1 MSALFKRA
9 EQLKRWEESD
19 TNRESPSRKNIKTV
33 SFPIDC
39 AFLASV
45 SSGDKN
51 EVNSLLYLAADIN
64 AANADGLTA
73 LHQACI
79 DDNLDMVEF
88 LVEHGAD
95 VNRGDKEGWT
105 PLHATTSC
113 GFVSIAKYLLE
124 HGADVSA
131 INCDQELAIDIA
143 ESDEMRKLLEQHLRD
158 MGIDCDEARNK
169 EERLMLKDAR
179 EWINTGK
186 FKDSPHATTGA
197 MAIHVSAAKG
207 YIKVLELL
215 IQAGAEVDCQDYDG
229 WTPLHAAAY
238 WGQKEACEILV
249 EHFCNMKK
257 KNFVGQTAFDVSDE
271 EMKDLLDELKKKQAS
286 QNKDASD
293 KNYLISNKL
302 SNSQN
307 QKRSRLSGNDKSTL
321 KKDKE
326 TVLDRNRV
334 IKEEEDDV
342 KIKDDPTINQKVEI
356 QLTPIEQQPSENSI
370 GTTTKEFKQPTI
382 PSSDNNNELKP
393 PEVVLRRTQSFESDE
408 KFYRRYCELRAKI
421 KGNLWGVIHPSPS
434 TACAS
439 PPMRTASLKE
449 KPLSRRNK
457 SNFRD
462 DQTNLATAQISLN
475 STETAHPTS
484 NIRSGVKAFISGLQM
499 QQKQSETTHK
509 IVPGNIFKNFF
520 KSFVPPVRDDE
531 SETQRKAHAKRVRE
545 TRRSTQGVTL
555 EELKSAEQ
563 IVKQKNQDTSKS
575 KLNNFHQVETNNN
588 STNNIGTPQAKK
600 EEHVTVTATITPLPR
615 NIPSDMPDSCLERR
629 PSWRLRVENGSKFLL
644 EDARSNE
651 AVPKP
656 PIKSHIPSAPDAS
669 ADTTVTL
676 PLRRPSPKEID
687 DKDQD
692 KENEFRNHQAT
703 QAVIQRR
710 KRPKRRSTGVVHV
723 DLDEIDPDRQ
733 DTSSC
738 GGTDDSIG
746 ESGGDTKSSPSSRLG
761 SISSLQDSKPS
772 SAANS
777 PGSCSENGEIDYKA
791 LYEEVVVDNERLRRQ
806 LQKTE
811 EDLLE
816 AKITIEKQST
826 NAGKSTTLSETE
838 KRERRAME
846 RKLSE
851 MEEELKQ
858 LQKLKAEN
866 ERLRTENRALT
877 RVVSKLTHT

>member
-19 TNRESPSRKNIKTV
+19 TNRESPNRKNIKTV

-143 ESDEMRKLLEQHLRD
+143 ESDDMRKLLEQHLRD
-158 MGIDCDEARNK
+158 IGIDCDEARNK
-169 EERLMLKDAR
+169 EERLMLRDAR
-179 EWINTGK
+179 EWISTGK

-215 IQAGAEVDCQDYDG
+215 IQAGADVDCQDYDG

-307 QKRSRLSGNDKSTL
+307 QKRRSSISRLSGNDKSTL

-334 IKEEEDDV
+334 IKEEEDDI
-342 KIKDDPTINQKVEI
+342 KIKDDSTVHQKVEI
-356 QLTPIEQQPSENSI
+356 QLTPIEQQTSENSI
-370 GTTTKEFKQPTI
+370 GTTTKEFKQPTV
-382 PSSDNNNELKP
+382 PSSDNNELKP

-462 DQTNLATAQISLN
+462 DQTNLTTAQINLN
-475 STETAHPTS
+475 STEAAHPPSS
-484 NIRSGVKAFISGLQM
+484 NIRR
-499 QQKQSETTHK
+499 
-509 IVPGNIFKNFF
+509 
-520 KSFVPPVRDDE
+520 SFVPPVRDDE

-563 IVKQKNQDTSKS
+563 IVKQKNQDTGKS

-588 STNNIGTPQAKK
+588 STNNVGTPQ
-600 EEHVTVTATITPLPR
+600 
-615 NIPSDMPDSCLERR
+615 
-629 PSWRLRVENGSKFLL
+629 FLL

-656 PIKSHIPSAPDAS
+656 PTKSHIPSSPDAS

-692 KENEFRNHQAT
+692 KENEIRNHQAT

-746 ESGGDTKSSPSSRLG
+746 ESGGDTKSSPTSRLC
-761 SISSLQDSKPS
+761 SISSSQDSKPS

-777 PGSCSENGEIDYKA
+777 PGPCSENGEIDYKA

>member
-19 TNRESPSRKNIKTV
+19 TNRESPNRKNIKTV

-143 ESDEMRKLLEQHLRD
+143 ESDDMRKLLEQHLRD
-158 MGIDCDEARNK
+158 IGIDCDEARNK
-169 EERLMLKDAR
+169 EERLMLRDAR
-179 EWINTGK
+179 EWISTGK

-215 IQAGAEVDCQDYDG
+215 IQAGADVDCQDYDG

-307 QKRSRLSGNDKSTL
+307 QKRRSSISRLSGNDKSTL

-334 IKEEEDDV
+334 IKEEEDDI
-342 KIKDDPTINQKVEI
+342 KIKDDSTVHQKVEI
-356 QLTPIEQQPSENSI
+356 QLTPIEQQTSENSI
-370 GTTTKEFKQPTI
+370 GTTTKEFKQPTV
-382 PSSDNNNELKP
+382 PSSDNNELKP

-408 KFYRRYCELRAKI
+408 K
-421 KGNLWGVIHPSPS
+421 
-434 TACAS
+434 
-439 PPMRTASLKE
+439 
-449 KPLSRRNK
+449 RNK

-462 DQTNLATAQISLN
+462 DQTNLTTAQINLN
-475 STETAHPTS
+475 STEAAHPPSS
-484 NIRSGVKAFISGLQM
+484 NIRR
-499 QQKQSETTHK
+499 
-509 IVPGNIFKNFF
+509 
-520 KSFVPPVRDDE
+520 SFVPPVRDDE

-563 IVKQKNQDTSKS
+563 IVKQKNQDTGKS

-588 STNNIGTPQAKK
+588 STNNVGTPQAKK

-656 PIKSHIPSAPDAS
+656 PTKSHIPSSPDAS

-692 KENEFRNHQAT
+692 KENEIRNHQAT

-746 ESGGDTKSSPSSRLG
+746 ESGGDTKSSPTSRLC
-761 SISSLQDSKPS
+761 SISSSQDSKPS

-777 PGSCSENGEIDYKA
+777 PGPCSENGEIDYKA

>member
-19 TNRESPSRKNIKTV
+19 TNRESPSRKNIKAV

-143 ESDEMRKLLEQHLRD
+143 ESDDMRKLLEQHLRD

-307 QKRSRLSGNDKSTL
+307 QKRRSSISRLSGNDKSTL

-334 IKEEEDDV
+334 IKEEEDDI
-342 KIKDDPTINQKVEI
+342 KIKDDPTIHQKVEI
-356 QLTPIEQQPSENSI
+356 QLTPIEQTSENNI
-370 GTTTKEFKQPTI
+370 GNTTKEFKQPI
-382 PSSDNNNELKP
+382 VPLSDNNELKP

-408 KFYRRYCELRAKI
+408 K
-421 KGNLWGVIHPSPS
+421 
-434 TACAS
+434 
-439 PPMRTASLKE
+439 
-449 KPLSRRNK
+449 RNK

-462 DQTNLATAQISLN
+462 DQTNLATAQSSLN
-475 STETAHPTS
+475 SNDTTHPTP
-484 NIRSGVKAFISGLQM
+484 NIRR
-499 QQKQSETTHK
+499 
-509 IVPGNIFKNFF
+509 
-520 KSFVPPVRDDE
+520 SFVPPVRDDE

-563 IVKQKNQDTSKS
+563 IVKQKNQDTGKS
-575 KLNNFHQVETNNN
+575 KLSNSQVETNNN
-588 STNNIGTPQAKK
+588 STNNIGIPHAKK

-615 NIPSDMPDSCLERR
+615 NIPSNMPDSCLERR

-656 PIKSHIPSAPDAS
+656 PTKSHIPSSPDTS

-746 ESGGDTKSSPSSRLG
+746 ESGGDTKSNPTSRLG
-761 SISSLQDSKPS
+761 SISSSLDSKQS

-777 PGSCSENGEIDYKA
+777 PGSCSENGDIDYKA

>member
-19 TNRESPSRKNIKTV
+19 TNRESPVRKNIKAV

-45 SSGDKN
+45 ASGDKN
-51 EVNSLLYLAADIN
+51 EVNSLLYLTADIN

-105 PLHATTSC
+105 PLHATASC
-113 GFVSIAKYLLE
+113 GFLSIAKYLLE

-143 ESDEMRKLLEQHLRD
+143 ESDEMRQLLQQYLKEA
-158 MGIDCDEARNK
+158 GIDCDDARNK
-169 EERLMLKDAR
+169 EERLMLRDAR
-179 EWINTGK
+179 EWINTKK
-186 FKDSPHATTGA
+186 FKDSPHPTTGA
-197 MAIHVSAAKG
+197 MAIHVAAAKG
-207 YIKVLELL
+207 YIKVIELL
-215 IQAGAEVDCQDYDG
+215 IQAGADINCQDYDG

-249 EHFCNMKK
+249 EHFCDMKK
-257 KNFVGQTAFDVSDE
+257 KNFVGQTAFDVCDE
-271 EMKDLLDELKKKQAS
+271 DIKDLLDELKKKQAS
-286 QNKDASD
+286 QNSDVSD
-293 KNYLISNKL
+293 KNYLINNKL
-302 SNSQN
+302 SNT
-307 QKRSRLSGNDKSTL
+307 QKRSRLSGNDKQTL

-326 TVLDRNRV
+326 IVLVQNR
-334 IKEEEDDV
+334 IIQEEEDETKLQDNLP
-342 KIKDDPTINQKVEI
+342 KSNKVEI
-356 QLTPIEQQPSENSI
+356 ELTPLEQCKPEINNANS
-370 GTTTKEFKQPTI
+370 TK
-382 PSSDNNNELKP
+382 DNKYSTLLENNELKP
-393 PEVVLRRTQSFESDE
+393 PEIVLRRTQSFESDE

-421 KGNLWGVIHPSPS
+421 KGNLWGVIHSSPTTS
-434 TACAS
+434 TS

-449 KPLSRRNK
+449 KPQSRRNK

-462 DQTNLATAQISLN
+462 EQTNLSPVPNIS
-475 STETAHPTS
+475 SDSSQPACS
-484 NIRSGVKAFISGLQM
+484 QQNIRSGVKAFISGLQM
-499 QQKQSETTHK
+499 QQKQAETTHK

-555 EELKSAEQ
+555 EELKTAEQ
-563 IVKQKNQDTSKS
+563 IVKQKNQDIGKS
-575 KLNNFHQVETNNN
+575 KLINSTHIETNNN
-588 STNNIGTPQAKK
+588 STNKVVQPQAKT
-600 EEHVTVTATITPLPR
+600 EEHITVTATITPLAR
-615 NIPSDMPDSCLERR
+615 NISSNISDNSVERR

-644 EDARSNE
+644 EDVRSNE
-651 AVPKP
+651 PTSKMSNQSA
-656 PIKSHIPSAPDAS
+656 HIPSTVEAS
-669 ADTTVTL
+669 TDTTVTL
-676 PLRRPSPKEID
+676 PLRSSSFKSEED
-687 DKDQD
+687 NEQD
-692 KENEFRNHQAT
+692 KENDCRNHQTT

-738 GGTDDSIG
+738 GGTDESIG
-746 ESGGDTKSSPSSRLG
+746 EVSGGDNKISHTSRLG
-761 SISSLQDSKPS
+761 SVSSQDNKLGS
-772 SAANS
+772 SATS
-777 PGSCSENGEIDYKA
+777 PVSCIENGEIDYKA

-826 NAGKSTTLSETE
+826 NTSKNTLSEIE

>member
-19 TNRESPSRKNIKTV
+19 TNRESPNRKNIKTV

-143 ESDEMRKLLEQHLRD
+143 ESDDMRKLLEQHLRD
-158 MGIDCDEARNK
+158 IGIDCDEARNK
-169 EERLMLKDAR
+169 EERLMLRDAR
-179 EWINTGK
+179 EWISTGK

-215 IQAGAEVDCQDYDG
+215 IQAGADVDCQDYDG

-307 QKRSRLSGNDKSTL
+307 QKRRLSGNDKSTL

-334 IKEEEDDV
+334 IKEEEDDI
-342 KIKDDPTINQKVEI
+342 KIKDDSTVHQKVEI
-356 QLTPIEQQPSENSI
+356 QLTPIEQQTSENSI
-370 GTTTKEFKQPTI
+370 GTTTKEFKQPTV
-382 PSSDNNNELKP
+382 PSSDNNELKP

-408 KFYRRYCELRAKI
+408 K
-421 KGNLWGVIHPSPS
+421 
-434 TACAS
+434 
-439 PPMRTASLKE
+439 
-449 KPLSRRNK
+449 RNK

-462 DQTNLATAQISLN
+462 DQTNLTTAQINLN
-475 STETAHPTS
+475 STEAAHPPSS

-563 IVKQKNQDTSKS
+563 IVKQKNQDTGKS

-588 STNNIGTPQAKK
+588 STNNVGTPQ
-600 EEHVTVTATITPLPR
+600 
-615 NIPSDMPDSCLERR
+615 
-629 PSWRLRVENGSKFLL
+629 FLL

-656 PIKSHIPSAPDAS
+656 PTKSHIPSSPDAS

-692 KENEFRNHQAT
+692 KENEIRNHQAT

-746 ESGGDTKSSPSSRLG
+746 ESGGDTKSSPTSRLC
-761 SISSLQDSKPS
+761 SISSSQDSKPS

-777 PGSCSENGEIDYKA
+777 PGPCSENGEIDYKA

>member
-19 TNRESPSRKNIKTV
+19 TNRESPNRKNIKTV

-143 ESDEMRKLLEQHLRD
+143 ESDDMRKLLEQHLRD
-158 MGIDCDEARNK
+158 IGIDCDEARNK
-169 EERLMLKDAR
+169 EERLMLRDAR
-179 EWINTGK
+179 EWISTGK

-215 IQAGAEVDCQDYDG
+215 IQAGADVDCQDYDG

-334 IKEEEDDV
+334 IKEEEDDI
-342 KIKDDPTINQKVEI
+342 KIKDDSTVHQKVEI
-356 QLTPIEQQPSENSI
+356 QLTPIEQQTSENSI
-370 GTTTKEFKQPTI
+370 GTTTKEFKQPTV
-382 PSSDNNNELKP
+382 PSSDNNELKP

-462 DQTNLATAQISLN
+462 DQTNLTTAQINLN
-475 STETAHPTS
+475 STEAAHPPSS
-484 NIRSGVKAFISGLQM
+484 NIRR
-499 QQKQSETTHK
+499 
-509 IVPGNIFKNFF
+509 
-520 KSFVPPVRDDE
+520 SFVPPVRDDE

-563 IVKQKNQDTSKS
+563 IVKQKNQDTGKS

-588 STNNIGTPQAKK
+588 STNNVGTPQ
-600 EEHVTVTATITPLPR
+600 
-615 NIPSDMPDSCLERR
+615 
-629 PSWRLRVENGSKFLL
+629 FLL

-656 PIKSHIPSAPDAS
+656 PTKSHIPSSPDAS

-692 KENEFRNHQAT
+692 KENEIRNHQAT

-746 ESGGDTKSSPSSRLG
+746 ESGGDTKSSPTSRLC
-761 SISSLQDSKPS
+761 SISSSQDSKPS

-777 PGSCSENGEIDYKA
+777 PGPCSENGEIDYKA

-858 LQKLKAEN
+858 MEQLRQENQRLKDEN
-866 ERLRTENRALT
+866 GALI
-877 RVVSKLTHT
+877 RVISKLSK

>member
-307 QKRSRLSGNDKSTL
+307 QKRRSSISRLSGNDKSTL

-588 STNNIGTPQAKK
+588 STNNIGTPQ
-600 EEHVTVTATITPLPR
+600 
-615 NIPSDMPDSCLERR
+615 
-629 PSWRLRVENGSKFLL
+629 FLL

>member
-19 TNRESPSRKNIKTV
+19 TNRESPSRKNIKAV

-143 ESDEMRKLLEQHLRD
+143 ESDDMRKLLEQHLRD

-302 SNSQN
+302 TNSQN
-307 QKRSRLSGNDKSTL
+307 QKRRSSISRLSGNDKSTL

-334 IKEEEDDV
+334 IKEEEDDI
-342 KIKDDPTINQKVEI
+342 KIKDDPTIHQKVEI
-356 QLTPIEQQPSENSI
+356 QLTPIEQTSENNI
-370 GTTTKEFKQPTI
+370 GNTTKEFKQPI
-382 PSSDNNNELKP
+382 VPSSDNNELKP

-462 DQTNLATAQISLN
+462 DQTNLATAQSSLN
-475 STETAHPTS
+475 SNDTTHPTP

-563 IVKQKNQDTSKS
+563 IVKQKNQDTGKS
-575 KLNNFHQVETNNN
+575 KLSNSQVETNNN
-588 STNNIGTPQAKK
+588 STNNIGTP
-600 EEHVTVTATITPLPR
+600 H
-615 NIPSDMPDSCLERR
+615 
-629 PSWRLRVENGSKFLL
+629 FLL

-656 PIKSHIPSAPDAS
+656 PTKSHIPSSPDTS

-746 ESGGDTKSSPSSRLG
+746 ESGGDTKSNPTSRLG
-761 SISSLQDSKPS
+761 SISSSLDSKHS

-777 PGSCSENGEIDYKA
+777 PRSCSENGEIDYKA

>member
-19 TNRESPSRKNIKTV
+19 TNRESSSRKNIKTV

-158 MGIDCDEARNK
+158 MGIDCEEARNK
-169 EERLMLKDAR
+169 EERLMIRDAR

-215 IQAGAEVDCQDYDG
+215 IQAGADVDCQDYDG

-302 SNSQN
+302 TNSQN

-334 IKEEEDDV
+334 IKEEEDDI
-342 KIKDDPTINQKVEI
+342 KIKDDHTIHQKVEI
-356 QLTPIEQQPSENSI
+356 QLTPIEQQTTDNSI
-370 GTTTKEFKQPTI
+370 GTTTKEFKQPTV
-382 PSSDNNNELKP
+382 PSSDNNELKP

-421 KGNLWGVIHPSPS
+421 KGNLWGVIHPPS

-462 DQTNLATAQISLN
+462 DQTNLATAQISSLN
-475 STETAHPTS
+475 STEAAHPSS

-563 IVKQKNQDTSKS
+563 IVKQKNQDTGKS

-588 STNNIGTPQAKK
+588 STNNIGTPQAKN

-615 NIPSDMPDSCLERR
+615 NIPSNMPDSCLERR

-651 AVPKP
+651 AVQKP
-656 PIKSHIPSAPDAS
+656 PTKSHIPSSPDAS

-676 PLRRPSPKEID
+676 PLRRPSPKEIN

-746 ESGGDTKSSPSSRLG
+746 ESGGDTKSSPTSRLC
-761 SISSLQDSKPS
+761 SISSSQDSKPN

-777 PGSCSENGEIDYKA
+777 PGPCSENGEIDYKA

>member
-19 TNRESPSRKNIKTV
+19 TNREPHICKNIKSV

-105 PLHATTSC
+105 PLHATASC

-131 INCDQELAIDIA
+131 INCDQELVTDIA
-143 ESDEMRKLLEQHLRD
+143 ESDDMRQLLEQHLRD
-158 MGIDCDEARNK
+158 IGIDCDEARNK

-179 EWINTGK
+179 DWLSTGK

-197 MAIHVSAAKG
+197 MAIHVAAAKG

-215 IQAGAEVDCQDYDG
+215 IQAGADVDCQDYDG

-249 EHFCNMKK
+249 EHFCDMKK
-257 KNFVGQTAFDVSDE
+257 KNFVGQIPFDVSDE

-286 QNKDASD
+286 QNKDISD

-302 SNSQN
+302 PNSLN
-307 QKRSRLSGNDKSTL
+307 QKRRSSISRLSGNDKSTL

-326 TVLDRNRV
+326 TVLDRTRV
-334 IKEEEDDV
+334 IQEEEDDV
-342 KIKDDPTINQKVEI
+342 KVKDDSTKNQKVEI
-356 QLTPIEQQPSENSI
+356 ELTPIEQLKPENNI
-370 GTTTKEFKQPTI
+370 GNTIKEFKQPTAP
-382 PSSDNNNELKP
+382 PSDNNELKV

-408 KFYRRYCELRAKI
+408 K
-421 KGNLWGVIHPSPS
+421 
-434 TACAS
+434 
-439 PPMRTASLKE
+439 
-449 KPLSRRNK
+449 RNK

-462 DQTNLATAQISLN
+462 DQTNLATAQSSLN
-475 STETAHPTS
+475 SNDTTHPPQ
-484 NIRSGVKAFISGLQM
+484 NIRR
-499 QQKQSETTHK
+499 
-509 IVPGNIFKNFF
+509 
-520 KSFVPPVRDDE
+520 SFVPPVRDDE

-563 IVKQKNQDTSKS
+563 IVKQKNQDTGKS
-575 KLNNFHQVETNNN
+575 KLNNFAQVETNNN
-588 STNNIGTPQAKK
+588 STNNIGTPQAKT

-615 NIPSDMPDSCLERR
+615 NIPSNMPESCLERR

-651 AVPKP
+651 TVT
-656 PIKSHIPSAPDAS
+656 KSTKLHIPTSLDTS

-676 PLRRPSPKEID
+676 PLRRPSPKEIE

-733 DTSSC
+733 ETQCFS
-738 GGTDDSIG
+738 GTDDNLG
-746 ESGGDTKSSPSSRLG
+746 ESGGDNKTSPSSRLS
-761 SISSLQDSKPS
+761 SISSSQDSSNSKPN

-777 PGSCSENGEIDYKA
+777 PGSFSENGEIDYKA

-816 AKITIEKQST
+816 ARITIEKQST

>member
-1 MSALFKRA
+1 
-9 EQLKRWEESD
+9 
-19 TNRESPSRKNIKTV
+19 
-33 SFPIDC
+33 
-39 AFLASV
+39 
-45 SSGDKN
+45 
-51 EVNSLLYLAADIN
+51 VNSLLYLAADIN

-143 ESDEMRKLLEQHLRD
+143 ESDDMRKLLEQHLRD

-302 SNSQN
+302 PNSQN

-334 IKEEEDDV
+334 IKEEEDDI
-342 KIKDDPTINQKVEI
+342 KIKDDPTIHQKVEI
-356 QLTPIEQQPSENSI
+356 QLTPTEPTSENNI
-370 GTTTKEFKQPTI
+370 GNITKEFKQPI
-382 PSSDNNNELKP
+382 VPSSDNNELKP

-462 DQTNLATAQISLN
+462 DQTNLATAQSSLN
-475 STETAHPTS
+475 SNDTTHPTP
-484 NIRSGVKAFISGLQM
+484 NIRR
-499 QQKQSETTHK
+499 
-509 IVPGNIFKNFF
+509 
-520 KSFVPPVRDDE
+520 SFVPPVRDDE

-563 IVKQKNQDTSKS
+563 IVKQKNQDTGKS
-575 KLNNFHQVETNNN
+575 KLSNSQVETNNN
-588 STNNIGTPQAKK
+588 STNNIGTP
-600 EEHVTVTATITPLPR
+600 H
-615 NIPSDMPDSCLERR
+615 
-629 PSWRLRVENGSKFLL
+629 FLL

-656 PIKSHIPSAPDAS
+656 STKSHIPSSPDTS

-687 DKDQD
+687 NKDQD

-733 DTSSC
+733 DTSSN

-746 ESGGDTKSSPSSRLG
+746 ESGGDTKSSPTSRLC
-761 SISSLQDSKPS
+761 SISSSLDSKPS

-858 LQKLKAEN
+858 MEQLRQENQRLKDEN
-866 ERLRTENRALT
+866 GALI
-877 RVVSKLTHT
+877 RVISKLSK

>member
-19 TNRESPSRKNIKTV
+19 TNRESPSRKNIKAV

-143 ESDEMRKLLEQHLRD
+143 ESDDMRKLLEQHLRD

-307 QKRSRLSGNDKSTL
+307 QKRRSSISRLSGNDKSTL

-334 IKEEEDDV
+334 IKEEEDDI
-342 KIKDDPTINQKVEI
+342 KIKDDPTIHQKVEI
-356 QLTPIEQQPSENSI
+356 QLTPIEQTSENNI
-370 GTTTKEFKQPTI
+370 GNTTKEFKQPI
-382 PSSDNNNELKP
+382 VPLSDNNELKP

-462 DQTNLATAQISLN
+462 DQTNLATAQSSLN
-475 STETAHPTS
+475 SNDTTHPTP
-484 NIRSGVKAFISGLQM
+484 NIRR
-499 QQKQSETTHK
+499 
-509 IVPGNIFKNFF
+509 
-520 KSFVPPVRDDE
+520 SFVPPVRDDE

-563 IVKQKNQDTSKS
+563 IVKQKNQDTGKS
-575 KLNNFHQVETNNN
+575 KLSNSQVETNNN
-588 STNNIGTPQAKK
+588 STNNIGIPHAKK

-615 NIPSDMPDSCLERR
+615 NIPSNMPDSCLERR

-656 PIKSHIPSAPDAS
+656 PTKSHIPSSPDTS

-746 ESGGDTKSSPSSRLG
+746 ESGGDTKSNPTSRLG
-761 SISSLQDSKPS
+761 SISSSLDSKQS

-777 PGSCSENGEIDYKA
+777 PGSCSENGDIDYKA

>member
-143 ESDEMRKLLEQHLRD
+143 ESDDMRKLLEQHLRD

-307 QKRSRLSGNDKSTL
+307 QKRRSSISRLSGNDKSTL

-334 IKEEEDDV
+334 IKEEEDDI

-484 NIRSGVKAFISGLQM
+484 NIRR
-499 QQKQSETTHK
+499 
-509 IVPGNIFKNFF
+509 
-520 KSFVPPVRDDE
+520 SFVPPVRDDE

-563 IVKQKNQDTSKS
+563 IVKQKNQDTGKS

-761 SISSLQDSKPS
+761 SISSSQDSKPS

>member
-143 ESDEMRKLLEQHLRD
+143 ESDDMRKLLEKHLRD

-334 IKEEEDDV
+334 IKEEEDDI
-342 KIKDDPTINQKVEI
+342 KIKDDSTIHQKVEI

-370 GTTTKEFKQPTI
+370 GTTTKEFKQPTV

-449 KPLSRRNK
+449 KPLSRY
-457 SNFRD
+457 
-462 DQTNLATAQISLN
+462 
-475 STETAHPTS
+475 
-484 NIRSGVKAFISGLQM
+484 LQLM
-499 QQKQSETTHK
+499 
-509 IVPGNIFKNFF
+509 I
-520 KSFVPPVRDDE
+520 
-531 SETQRKAHAKRVRE
+531 
-545 TRRSTQGVTL
+545 
-555 EELKSAEQ
+555 
-563 IVKQKNQDTSKS
+563 
-575 KLNNFHQVETNNN
+575 
-588 STNNIGTPQAKK
+588 
-600 EEHVTVTATITPLPR
+600 
-615 NIPSDMPDSCLERR
+615 
-629 PSWRLRVENGSKFLL
+629 
-644 EDARSNE
+644 
-651 AVPKP
+651 
-656 PIKSHIPSAPDAS
+656 
-669 ADTTVTL
+669 
-676 PLRRPSPKEID
+676 
-687 DKDQD
+687 
-692 KENEFRNHQAT
+692 
-703 QAVIQRR
+703 
-710 KRPKRRSTGVVHV
+710 
-723 DLDEIDPDRQ
+723 
-733 DTSSC
+733 
-738 GGTDDSIG
+738 
-746 ESGGDTKSSPSSRLG
+746 
-761 SISSLQDSKPS
+761 
-772 SAANS
+772 
-777 PGSCSENGEIDYKA
+777 
-791 LYEEVVVDNERLRRQ
+791 
-806 LQKTE
+806 
-811 EDLLE
+811 
-816 AKITIEKQST
+816 
-826 NAGKSTTLSETE
+826 
-838 KRERRAME
+838 
-846 RKLSE
+846 
-851 MEEELKQ
+851 
-858 LQKLKAEN
+858 
-866 ERLRTENRALT
+866 
-877 RVVSKLTHT
+877 

>member
-19 TNRESPSRKNIKTV
+19 TNQQSPVRKNIKTV

-45 SSGDKN
+45 ASGDKN
-51 EVNSLLYLAADIN
+51 EVNSLLYLTADIN

-105 PLHATTSC
+105 PLHATASC
-113 GFVSIAKYLLE
+113 GFLSIAKYLLE
-124 HGADVSA
+124 NGAEVSA
-131 INCDQELAIDIA
+131 INCDQELPIDIA
-143 ESDEMRKLLEQHLRD
+143 ESEEMRQLLHQYLREA
-158 MGIDCDEARNK
+158 GVDCDDARNK

-179 EWINTGK
+179 EWISSNQFG
-186 FKDSPHATTGA
+186 DSPHATTGA
-197 MAIHVSAAKG
+197 MAIHVAAAKG

-215 IQAGAEVDCQDYDG
+215 IQAGADVNCHDYDG

-249 EHFCNMKK
+249 EHFCDIKK
-257 KNFVGQTAFDVSDE
+257 KNFVGQTAYDVSDE

-286 QNKDASD
+286 QNKDVSD
-293 KNYLISNKL
+293 KNYLVNNKL
-302 SNSQN
+302 PNA
-307 QKRSRLSGNDKSTL
+307 QKRRSSISRLSGNDKSTL

-326 TVLDRNRV
+326 IVLDSNRI
-334 IKEEEDDV
+334 IKEEEDEI
-342 KIKDDPTINQKVEI
+342 KIKDDLPKDKRVEI
-356 QLTPIEQQPSENSI
+356 ELTPIEQPKPDANII
-370 GTTTKEFKQPTI
+370 GIKDIKQPT
-382 PSSDNNNELKP
+382 PLDNNELKP

-408 KFYRRYCELRAKI
+408 K
-421 KGNLWGVIHPSPS
+421 
-434 TACAS
+434 
-439 PPMRTASLKE
+439 
-449 KPLSRRNK
+449 RNK

-462 DQTNLATAQISLN
+462 EQTNSQTVVQSN
-475 STETAHPTS
+475 SNTS
-484 NIRSGVKAFISGLQM
+484 DTSHSTNPQQNIRR
-499 QQKQSETTHK
+499 
-509 IVPGNIFKNFF
+509 
-520 KSFVPPVRDDE
+520 SFVPPVRDDE

-563 IVKQKNQDTSKS
+563 IFKQKNQDTGKS
-575 KLNNFHQVETNNN
+575 KFNNSTQLETNNN
-588 STNNIGTPQAKK
+588 STNNIGPPQAKT
-600 EEHVTVTATITPLPR
+600 EEHVTVTATITPLSR
-615 NIPSDMPDSCLERR
+615 NIPSNMPDNSVERR

-644 EDARSNE
+644 EDARSND
-651 AVPKP
+651 ATPKTP
-656 PIKSHIPSAPDAS
+656 TKSPHIPSSLDTS

-676 PLRRPSPKEID
+676 PLRRPLSKQQEDEKE
-687 DKDQD
+687 QD
-692 KENEFRNHQAT
+692 KENDCRNHQTT

-738 GGTDDSIG
+738 GGTDESIG
-746 ESGGDTKSSPSSRLG
+746 ESGGDTKSSPTSRL
-761 SISSLQDSKPS
+761 SSVSSQNSKLS
-772 SAANS
+772 SAPTS
-777 PGSCSENGEIDYKA
+777 PVPCLENGELDYKV
-791 LYEEVVVDNERLRRQ
+791 LYEEAVLDNERLRRQ

-811 EDLLE
+811 EELLE
-816 AKITIEKQST
+816 SKITIEKQSS
-826 NAGKSTTLSETE
+826 NIGKSTLSETE

>member
-19 TNRESPSRKNIKTV
+19 TNRESPSRKNIKAV

-143 ESDEMRKLLEQHLRD
+143 ESDDMRKLLEQHLRD

-186 FKDSPHATTGA
+186 FKDSPHTTTGA

-271 EMKDLLDELKKKQAS
+271 EMKDFLDELKKKQAS

-307 QKRSRLSGNDKSTL
+307 QKRRSSISRLSGNDKSTL

-334 IKEEEDDV
+334 IKEEEDDI
-342 KIKDDPTINQKVEI
+342 KIKDDPIHQKVEI
-356 QLTPIEQQPSENSI
+356 QLTPIEQTSENSI
-370 GTTTKEFKQPTI
+370 GNITKEFKQPTV
-382 PSSDNNNELKP
+382 PSSDNNELKP

-462 DQTNLATAQISLN
+462 DQTNLATAQSSLN
-475 STETAHPTS
+475 SNDTTHPTP

-563 IVKQKNQDTSKS
+563 IVKQKNQDTGKS
-575 KLNNFHQVETNNN
+575 KLNNSQVETNNN
-588 STNNIGTPQAKK
+588 STNNIGTP
-600 EEHVTVTATITPLPR
+600 H
-615 NIPSDMPDSCLERR
+615 
-629 PSWRLRVENGSKFLL
+629 FLL

-656 PIKSHIPSAPDAS
+656 PTKSHIPSSPDAS

-746 ESGGDTKSSPSSRLG
+746 ESGGDTKSSPTSRLC
-761 SISSLQDSKPS
+761 SVSSSLDSKPS

-777 PGSCSENGEIDYKA
+777 PGPCSENGEIDYKA

>member
-19 TNRESPSRKNIKTV
+19 TNRESPSRKNIKAV

-143 ESDEMRKLLEQHLRD
+143 ESDDMRKLLEQHLRD

-307 QKRSRLSGNDKSTL
+307 QKRRSSISRLSGNDKSTL

-334 IKEEEDDV
+334 IKEEEDDI
-342 KIKDDPTINQKVEI
+342 KIKDDPTIHQKVEI
-356 QLTPIEQQPSENSI
+356 QLTPIEQTSENNI
-370 GTTTKEFKQPTI
+370 GNTTKEFKQPI
-382 PSSDNNNELKP
+382 VPLSDNNELKP

-462 DQTNLATAQISLN
+462 DQTNLATAQSSLN
-475 STETAHPTS
+475 SNDTTHPTP

-563 IVKQKNQDTSKS
+563 IVKQKNQDTGKS
-575 KLNNFHQVETNNN
+575 KLSNSQVETNNN
-588 STNNIGTPQAKK
+588 STNNIG
-600 EEHVTVTATITPLPR
+600 
-615 NIPSDMPDSCLERR
+615 IPH
-629 PSWRLRVENGSKFLL
+629 FLL

-656 PIKSHIPSAPDAS
+656 PTKSHIPSSPDTS

-746 ESGGDTKSSPSSRLG
+746 ESGGDTKSNPTSRLG
-761 SISSLQDSKPS
+761 SISSSLDSKQS

-777 PGSCSENGEIDYKA
+777 PGSCSENGDIDYKA

-858 LQKLKAEN
+858 MELLRQENQRLKDEN
-866 ERLRTENRALT
+866 GALI
-877 RVVSKLTHT
+877 RVISKLSK

>member
-19 TNRESPSRKNIKTV
+19 TNREPHICKNIKSV

-105 PLHATTSC
+105 PLHATASC

-131 INCDQELAIDIA
+131 INCDQELVTDIA
-143 ESDEMRKLLEQHLRD
+143 ESDDMRQLLEQHLRD
-158 MGIDCDEARNK
+158 IGIDCDEARNK

-179 EWINTGK
+179 DWLSTGK

-197 MAIHVSAAKG
+197 MAIHVAAAKG

-215 IQAGAEVDCQDYDG
+215 IQAGADVDCQDYDG

-249 EHFCNMKK
+249 EHFCDMKK
-257 KNFVGQTAFDVSDE
+257 KNFVGQIPFDVSDE

-286 QNKDASD
+286 QNKDISD

-302 SNSQN
+302 PNSLN
-307 QKRSRLSGNDKSTL
+307 QKRRLSGNDKSTL

-326 TVLDRNRV
+326 TVLDRTRV
-334 IKEEEDDV
+334 IQEEEDDV
-342 KIKDDPTINQKVEI
+342 KVKDDSTKNQKVEI
-356 QLTPIEQQPSENSI
+356 ELTPIEQLKPENNI
-370 GTTTKEFKQPTI
+370 EFKQPTAP
-382 PSSDNNNELKP
+382 PSDNNELKV

-408 KFYRRYCELRAKI
+408 K
-421 KGNLWGVIHPSPS
+421 
-434 TACAS
+434 
-439 PPMRTASLKE
+439 
-449 KPLSRRNK
+449 RNK

-462 DQTNLATAQISLN
+462 DQTNLATAQSSLN
-475 STETAHPTS
+475 SNDTTHPPQ

-563 IVKQKNQDTSKS
+563 IVKQKNQDTGKS
-575 KLNNFHQVETNNN
+575 KLNNFAQVETNNN
-588 STNNIGTPQAKK
+588 STNNIGTPQ
-600 EEHVTVTATITPLPR
+600 
-615 NIPSDMPDSCLERR
+615 
-629 PSWRLRVENGSKFLL
+629 FLL

-651 AVPKP
+651 TVT
-656 PIKSHIPSAPDAS
+656 KSTKLHIPTSLDTS

-676 PLRRPSPKEID
+676 PLRRPSPKEIE

-733 DTSSC
+733 ETQCFS
-738 GGTDDSIG
+738 GTDDNLG
-746 ESGGDTKSSPSSRLG
+746 ESGGDNKTSPSSRLS
-761 SISSLQDSKPS
+761 SISSSQDSSNSKPN

-777 PGSCSENGEIDYKA
+777 PGSFSENGEIDYKA

-816 AKITIEKQST
+816 ARITIEKQST

>member
-19 TNRESPSRKNIKTV
+19 TNRESPVRKNIKAV

-143 ESDEMRKLLEQHLRD
+143 ESDDMRQLLEQHLRD
-158 MGIDCDEARNK
+158 IGIDCDEARNK

-186 FKDSPHATTGA
+186 FKDSPHPTTGA
-197 MAIHVSAAKG
+197 MAIHVASAKG

-215 IQAGAEVDCQDYDG
+215 IQSGADVDCQDYDG
-229 WTPLHAAAY
+229 WTPLHAASY
-238 WGQKEACEILV
+238 WGQKEACEILI
-249 EHFCNMKK
+249 ENFCDMKK

-271 EMKDLLDELKKKQAS
+271 EMKDFLDELKKKQAS

-302 SNSQN
+302 PNS

-326 TVLDRNRV
+326 IVLDRNRV
-334 IKEEEDDV
+334 IKEEEDDI
-342 KIKDDPTINQKVEI
+342 KIKDDSTKKQKVEI
-356 QLTPIEQQPSENSI
+356 ELAPIEQLKTENTI
-370 GTTTKEFKQPTI
+370 GNETKEFKQPTA
-382 PSSDNNNELKP
+382 PSSDNNELKP

-434 TACAS
+434 TASAS

-462 DQTNLATAQISLN
+462 DQTNLATAQSSVN
-475 STETAHPTS
+475 SNDATHPPQ

-563 IVKQKNQDTSKS
+563 IVKQKNQETGK
-575 KLNNFHQVETNNN
+575 KLNNQVETNNN
-588 STNNIGTPQAKK
+588 FTNNIETPQAKT
-600 EEHVTVTATITPLPR
+600 EEHVTVTATITPLSR
-615 NIPSDMPDSCLERR
+615 NIPSNMPDSCLERR

-651 AVPKP
+651 TVPKT
-656 PIKSHIPSAPDAS
+656 PIKSHIPSSLDVN

-738 GGTDDSIG
+738 GGTDDSVG
-746 ESGGDTKSSPSSRLG
+746 ESGGDTKTSPSSRLF
-761 SISSLQDSKPS
+761 SLSSSQDSKPS
-772 SAANS
+772 SVANS
-777 PGSCSENGEIDYKA
+777 PSPCSENGEIDYKA
-791 LYEEVVVDNERLRRQ
+791 LYEEVVIDNERLRRQ

-816 AKITIEKQST
+816 SRITIEKLST
-826 NAGKSTTLSETE
+826 NAGKSILSETE

>member
-143 ESDEMRKLLEQHLRD
+143 ESDDMRKLLEQHLRD

-307 QKRSRLSGNDKSTL
+307 QKRRSSISRLSGNDKSTL

-334 IKEEEDDV
+334 IKEEEDDI

-408 KFYRRYCELRAKI
+408 K
-421 KGNLWGVIHPSPS
+421 
-434 TACAS
+434 
-439 PPMRTASLKE
+439 
-449 KPLSRRNK
+449 RNK

-563 IVKQKNQDTSKS
+563 IVKQKNQDTGKS

-761 SISSLQDSKPS
+761 SISSSQDSKPS

>member
-19 TNRESPSRKNIKTV
+19 TNRESPSRKNIKAV

-143 ESDEMRKLLEQHLRD
+143 ESDDMRKLLEQHLRD

-307 QKRSRLSGNDKSTL
+307 QKRRSSISRLSGNDKSTL

-334 IKEEEDDV
+334 IKEEEDDI
-342 KIKDDPTINQKVEI
+342 KIKDDPTIHQKVEI
-356 QLTPIEQQPSENSI
+356 QLTPIEQTSENNI
-370 GTTTKEFKQPTI
+370 GNTTKEFKQPI
-382 PSSDNNNELKP
+382 VPLSDNNELKP

-462 DQTNLATAQISLN
+462 DQTNLATAQSSLN
-475 STETAHPTS
+475 SNDTTHPTP

-563 IVKQKNQDTSKS
+563 IVKQKNQDTGKS
-575 KLNNFHQVETNNN
+575 KLSNSQVETNNN
-588 STNNIGTPQAKK
+588 STNNIG
-600 EEHVTVTATITPLPR
+600 
-615 NIPSDMPDSCLERR
+615 IPH
-629 PSWRLRVENGSKFLL
+629 FLL

-656 PIKSHIPSAPDAS
+656 PTKSHIPSSPDTS

-746 ESGGDTKSSPSSRLG
+746 ESGGDTKSNPTSRLG
-761 SISSLQDSKPS
+761 SISSSLDSKQS

-777 PGSCSENGEIDYKA
+777 PGSCSENGDIDYKA

>member
-19 TNRESPSRKNIKTV
+19 TNREPHICKNIKSV

-105 PLHATTSC
+105 PLHATASC

-131 INCDQELAIDIA
+131 INCDQELVTDIA
-143 ESDEMRKLLEQHLRD
+143 ESDDMRQLLEQHLRD
-158 MGIDCDEARNK
+158 IGIDCDEARNK

-179 EWINTGK
+179 DWLSTGK

-197 MAIHVSAAKG
+197 MAIHVAAAKG

-215 IQAGAEVDCQDYDG
+215 IQAGADVDCQDYDG

-249 EHFCNMKK
+249 EHFCDMKK
-257 KNFVGQTAFDVSDE
+257 KNFVGQIPFDVSDE

-286 QNKDASD
+286 QNKDISD

-302 SNSQN
+302 PNSLN
-307 QKRSRLSGNDKSTL
+307 QKRRSSISRLSGNDKSTL

-326 TVLDRNRV
+326 TVLDRTRV
-334 IKEEEDDV
+334 IQEEEDDV
-342 KIKDDPTINQKVEI
+342 KVKDDSTKNQKVEI
-356 QLTPIEQQPSENSI
+356 ELTPIEQLKPENNI
-370 GTTTKEFKQPTI
+370 EFKQPTAP
-382 PSSDNNNELKP
+382 PSDNNELKV

-434 TACAS
+434 TASAS

-449 KPLSRRNK
+449 KPVSRRNK

-462 DQTNLATAQISLN
+462 DQTNLATAQSSLN
-475 STETAHPTS
+475 SNDTTHPPQ
-484 NIRSGVKAFISGLQM
+484 NIRR
-499 QQKQSETTHK
+499 
-509 IVPGNIFKNFF
+509 
-520 KSFVPPVRDDE
+520 SFVPPVRDDE

-563 IVKQKNQDTSKS
+563 IVKQKNQDTGKS
-575 KLNNFHQVETNNN
+575 KLNNFAQVETNNN
-588 STNNIGTPQAKK
+588 STNNIGTPQAKT

-615 NIPSDMPDSCLERR
+615 NIPSNMPESCLERR

-651 AVPKP
+651 TVT
-656 PIKSHIPSAPDAS
+656 KSTKLHIPTSLDTS

-676 PLRRPSPKEID
+676 PLRRPSPKEIE

-733 DTSSC
+733 ETQCFS
-738 GGTDDSIG
+738 GTDDNLG
-746 ESGGDTKSSPSSRLG
+746 ESGGDNKTSPSSRLS
-761 SISSLQDSKPS
+761 SISSSQDSSNSKPN

-777 PGSCSENGEIDYKA
+777 PGSFSENGEIDYKA

-816 AKITIEKQST
+816 ARITIEKQST

-858 LQKLKAEN
+858 MDQLRQENQRLKDEN
-866 ERLRTENRALT
+866 GALI
-877 RVVSKLTHT
+877 RVISKLSK

>member
-19 TNRESPSRKNIKTV
+19 TNREPHICKNIKSV

-105 PLHATTSC
+105 PLHATASC

-131 INCDQELAIDIA
+131 INCDQELVTDIA
-143 ESDEMRKLLEQHLRD
+143 ESDDMRQLLEQHLRD
-158 MGIDCDEARNK
+158 IGIDCDEARNK

-179 EWINTGK
+179 DWLSTGK

-197 MAIHVSAAKG
+197 MAIHVAAAKG

-215 IQAGAEVDCQDYDG
+215 IQAGADVDCQDYDG

-249 EHFCNMKK
+249 EHFCDMKK
-257 KNFVGQTAFDVSDE
+257 KNFVGQIPFDVSDE

-286 QNKDASD
+286 QNKDISD

-302 SNSQN
+302 PNSLN
-307 QKRSRLSGNDKSTL
+307 QKRRLSGNDKSTL

-326 TVLDRNRV
+326 TVLDRTRV
-334 IKEEEDDV
+334 IQEEEDDV
-342 KIKDDPTINQKVEI
+342 KVKDDSTKNQKVEI
-356 QLTPIEQQPSENSI
+356 ELTPIEQLKPENNI
-370 GTTTKEFKQPTI
+370 GNTIKEFKQPTAP
-382 PSSDNNNELKP
+382 PSDNNELKV

-408 KFYRRYCELRAKI
+408 K
-421 KGNLWGVIHPSPS
+421 
-434 TACAS
+434 
-439 PPMRTASLKE
+439 
-449 KPLSRRNK
+449 RNK

-462 DQTNLATAQISLN
+462 DQTNLATAQSSLN
-475 STETAHPTS
+475 SNDTTHPPQ
-484 NIRSGVKAFISGLQM
+484 NIRR
-499 QQKQSETTHK
+499 
-509 IVPGNIFKNFF
+509 
-520 KSFVPPVRDDE
+520 SFVPPVRDDE

-563 IVKQKNQDTSKS
+563 IVKQKNQDTGKS
-575 KLNNFHQVETNNN
+575 KLNNFAQVETNNN
-588 STNNIGTPQAKK
+588 STNNIGTPQAKT

-615 NIPSDMPDSCLERR
+615 NIPSNMPESCLERR

-651 AVPKP
+651 TVT
-656 PIKSHIPSAPDAS
+656 KSTKLHIPTSLDTS

-676 PLRRPSPKEID
+676 PLRRPSPKEIE

-733 DTSSC
+733 ETQCFS
-738 GGTDDSIG
+738 GTDDNLG
-746 ESGGDTKSSPSSRLG
+746 ESGGDNKTSPSSRLS
-761 SISSLQDSKPS
+761 SISSSQDSSNSKPN

-777 PGSCSENGEIDYKA
+777 PGSFSENGEIDYKA

-816 AKITIEKQST
+816 ARITIEKQST

>member
-19 TNRESPSRKNIKTV
+19 TNQQSPVRKNIKTV

-45 SSGDKN
+45 ASGDKN
-51 EVNSLLYLAADIN
+51 EVNSLLYLTADIN

-105 PLHATTSC
+105 PLHATASC
-113 GFVSIAKYLLE
+113 GFLSIAKYLLE
-124 HGADVSA
+124 NGAEVSA
-131 INCDQELAIDIA
+131 INCDQELPIDIA
-143 ESDEMRKLLEQHLRD
+143 ESEEMRQLLHQYLREA
-158 MGIDCDEARNK
+158 GVDCDDARNK

-179 EWINTGK
+179 EWISSNQFG
-186 FKDSPHATTGA
+186 DSPHATTGA
-197 MAIHVSAAKG
+197 MAIHVAAAKG

-215 IQAGAEVDCQDYDG
+215 IQAGADVNCHDYDG

-249 EHFCNMKK
+249 EHFCDIKK
-257 KNFVGQTAFDVSDE
+257 KNFVGQTAYDVSDE

-286 QNKDASD
+286 QNKDVSD
-293 KNYLISNKL
+293 KNYLVNNKL
-302 SNSQN
+302 PNA

-326 TVLDRNRV
+326 IVLDSNRI
-334 IKEEEDDV
+334 IKEEEDEI
-342 KIKDDPTINQKVEI
+342 KIKDDLPKDKRVEI
-356 QLTPIEQQPSENSI
+356 ELTPIEQPKPDANII
-370 GTTTKEFKQPTI
+370 GIKDIKQPT
-382 PSSDNNNELKP
+382 PLDNNELKP

-421 KGNLWGVIHPSPS
+421 KGNLWGVIHASPS
-434 TACAS
+434 SASAS

-449 KPLSRRNK
+449 KPQSRRNK

-462 DQTNLATAQISLN
+462 EQTNSQTVVQSN
-475 STETAHPTS
+475 SNTS
-484 NIRSGVKAFISGLQM
+484 DTSHSTNPQQNIRSGVKAFISGLQM

-563 IVKQKNQDTSKS
+563 IFKQKNQDTGKS
-575 KLNNFHQVETNNN
+575 KFNNSTQLETNNN
-588 STNNIGTPQAKK
+588 STNNIGPPQAKT
-600 EEHVTVTATITPLPR
+600 EEHVTVTATITPLSR
-615 NIPSDMPDSCLERR
+615 NIPSNMPDNSVERR

-644 EDARSNE
+644 EDARSND
-651 AVPKP
+651 ATPKTP
-656 PIKSHIPSAPDAS
+656 TKSPHIPSSLDTS

-676 PLRRPSPKEID
+676 PLRRPLSKQQEDEKE
-687 DKDQD
+687 QD
-692 KENEFRNHQAT
+692 KENDCRNHQTT

-738 GGTDDSIG
+738 GGTDESIG
-746 ESGGDTKSSPSSRLG
+746 ESGGDTKSSPTSRL
-761 SISSLQDSKPS
+761 SSVSSQNSKLS
-772 SAANS
+772 SAPTS
-777 PGSCSENGEIDYKA
+777 PVPCLENGELDYKV
-791 LYEEVVVDNERLRRQ
+791 LYEEAVLDNERLRRQ

-811 EDLLE
+811 EELLE
-816 AKITIEKQST
+816 SKITIEKQSS
-826 NAGKSTTLSETE
+826 NIGKSTLSETE

>member
-19 TNRESPSRKNIKTV
+19 TNRESPSRKNIKAV

-143 ESDEMRKLLEQHLRD
+143 ESDDMRKLLEQHLRD

-186 FKDSPHATTGA
+186 FKDSPHTTTGA

-271 EMKDLLDELKKKQAS
+271 EMKDFLDELKKKQAS

-307 QKRSRLSGNDKSTL
+307 QKRRSSISRLSGNDKSTL

-334 IKEEEDDV
+334 IKEEEDDI
-342 KIKDDPTINQKVEI
+342 KIKDDPIHQKVEI
-356 QLTPIEQQPSENSI
+356 QLTPIEQTSENSI
-370 GTTTKEFKQPTI
+370 GNITKEFKQPTV
-382 PSSDNNNELKP
+382 PSSDNNELKP

-462 DQTNLATAQISLN
+462 DQTNLATAQSSLN
-475 STETAHPTS
+475 SNDTTHPTP
-484 NIRSGVKAFISGLQM
+484 NIRR
-499 QQKQSETTHK
+499 
-509 IVPGNIFKNFF
+509 
-520 KSFVPPVRDDE
+520 SFVPPVRDDE

-563 IVKQKNQDTSKS
+563 IVKQKNQDTGKS
-575 KLNNFHQVETNNN
+575 KLNNSQVETNNN
-588 STNNIGTPQAKK
+588 STNNIGTPHAKK

-615 NIPSDMPDSCLERR
+615 NIPSNMPDSCLERR

-656 PIKSHIPSAPDAS
+656 PTKSHIPSSPDAS

-746 ESGGDTKSSPSSRLG
+746 ESGGDTKSSPTSRLC
-761 SISSLQDSKPS
+761 SVSSSLDSKPS

-777 PGSCSENGEIDYKA
+777 PGPCSENGEIDYKA

>member
-19 TNRESPSRKNIKTV
+19 TNRESPNRKNIKTV

-143 ESDEMRKLLEQHLRD
+143 ESDDMRKLLEQHLRD
-158 MGIDCDEARNK
+158 IGIDCDEARNK
-169 EERLMLKDAR
+169 EERLMLRDAR
-179 EWINTGK
+179 EWISTGK

-215 IQAGAEVDCQDYDG
+215 IQAGADVDCQDYDG

-334 IKEEEDDV
+334 IKEEEDDI
-342 KIKDDPTINQKVEI
+342 KIKDDSTVHQKVEI
-356 QLTPIEQQPSENSI
+356 QLTPIEQQTSENSI
-370 GTTTKEFKQPTI
+370 GTTTKEFKQPTV
-382 PSSDNNNELKP
+382 PSSDNNELKP

-408 KFYRRYCELRAKI
+408 K
-421 KGNLWGVIHPSPS
+421 
-434 TACAS
+434 
-439 PPMRTASLKE
+439 
-449 KPLSRRNK
+449 RNK

-462 DQTNLATAQISLN
+462 DQTNLTTAQINLN
-475 STETAHPTS
+475 STEAAHPPSS

-563 IVKQKNQDTSKS
+563 IVKQKNQDTGKS

-588 STNNIGTPQAKK
+588 STNNVGTPQ
-600 EEHVTVTATITPLPR
+600 
-615 NIPSDMPDSCLERR
+615 
-629 PSWRLRVENGSKFLL
+629 FLL

-656 PIKSHIPSAPDAS
+656 PTKSHIPSSPDAS

-692 KENEFRNHQAT
+692 KENEIRNHQAT

-746 ESGGDTKSSPSSRLG
+746 ESGGDTKSSPTSRLC
-761 SISSLQDSKPS
+761 SISSSQDSKPS

-777 PGSCSENGEIDYKA
+777 PGPCSENGEIDYKA

>member
-19 TNRESPSRKNIKTV
+19 TNRESPSRKNIKAV

-143 ESDEMRKLLEQHLRD
+143 ESDDMRKLLEQHLRD

-302 SNSQN
+302 TNSQN
-307 QKRSRLSGNDKSTL
+307 QKRRSSISRLSGNDKSTL

-334 IKEEEDDV
+334 IKEEEDDI
-342 KIKDDPTINQKVEI
+342 KIKDDPTIHQKVEI
-356 QLTPIEQQPSENSI
+356 QLTPIEQTSENNI
-370 GTTTKEFKQPTI
+370 GNTTKEFKQPI
-382 PSSDNNNELKP
+382 VPSSDNNELKP

-462 DQTNLATAQISLN
+462 DQTNLATAQSSLN
-475 STETAHPTS
+475 SNDTTHPTP
-484 NIRSGVKAFISGLQM
+484 NIRR
-499 QQKQSETTHK
+499 
-509 IVPGNIFKNFF
+509 
-520 KSFVPPVRDDE
+520 SFVPPVRDDE

-563 IVKQKNQDTSKS
+563 IVKQKNQDTGKS
-575 KLNNFHQVETNNN
+575 KLSNSQVETNNN
-588 STNNIGTPQAKK
+588 STNNIGTPHAKK

-615 NIPSDMPDSCLERR
+615 NIPSNMPDSCLERR

-656 PIKSHIPSAPDAS
+656 PTKSHIPSSPDTS

-746 ESGGDTKSSPSSRLG
+746 ESGGDTKSNPTSRLG
-761 SISSLQDSKPS
+761 SISSSLDSKHS

-777 PGSCSENGEIDYKA
+777 PRSCSENGEIDYKA